1 MRATHWIRTH
11 KLAAGAAALATLFAG
26 VVLASRLPRRSRSG
40 SEPVPD
46 DAPPVGQTRLERGAQ
61 AQCADHPHLSGLHLL
76 EDGLDAFAARLLLVR
91 QAQRTLDLQYYIW
104 HGDRTGT
111 LLLEELHKAAERGVR
126 IRLLLDDNGIAG
138 LDRALAALDGHPRI
152 EVRLFNPFRI
162 RWPKAIGYL
171 TDFRRLNRRMHNKSL
186 TADGAATIV
195 GGRNV
200 GDEYFSA
207 HNGALFAD
215 LDVLAIGE
223 VVPEVTADFDRYWT
237 CAAAFP
243 AAQILHQIGRPQRRK
258 LEKRASL
265 VERDS
270 SARDYVERVET
281 LPLVDQLSEG
291 TLPLCWAEVDVISDD
306 PAKAWG
312 HAKADGLLAGQLQK
326 AIGHPRQELGIIS
339 GYFVPGEQGVAQFC
353 DLARQ
358 GVTVCILTN
367 GYSASDVPLVHA
379 GYAPWRRQLLEAGV
393 HLWEIARRDDSQRPS
408 RKERRRGVRLGIGS
422 NLAGSGTGRA
432 AALRGGASTL
442 HAKTFTVDRDRLF
455 IGSFNFDQ
463 RSIDLNTEMGFM
475 IRSPELAGLV
485 ADSFEGT
492 IPEHA
497 WRVRLTKGGAMEW
510 EREGEVC
517 QDEPGMGWR
526 AHLLVAIGQRLPI
539 AWLL

>member
-11 KLAAGAAALATLFAG
+11 PLAAGAAALATIFGGL
-26 VVLASRLPRRSRSG
+26 VLASRLPRRQRQARD
-40 SEPVPD
+40 PMPQN
-46 DAPPVGQTRLERGAQ
+46 APPVGQSRLEQGAQ
-61 AQCADHPHLSGLHLL
+61 AQCADHPDLSGLHLL

-138 LDRALAALDGHPRI
+138 LDRALAALDAHPQI

-171 TDFRRLNRRMHNKSL
+171 ADFRRLNRRMHNKSL

-207 HNGALFAD
+207 HEGALFAD

-223 VVPEVTADFDRYWT
+223 VVPEVTADFERYWT
-237 CAAAFP
+237 SAAAFP

-258 LEKRASL
+258 LERRASV
-265 VERDS
+265 VERDP

-281 LPLVDQLSEG
+281 LPLVDQLSDG

-312 HAKADGLLAGQLQK
+312 GAKGDGLLAGQLQK
-326 AIGHPRQELGIIS
+326 AIGHPRQQLGIIS
-339 GYFVPGEQGVAQFC
+339 GYFVPGAQGVEEIC
-353 DLARQ
+353 GLARQ
-358 GVTVCILTN
+358 GVTVCVLTN

-379 GYAPWRRQLLEAGV
+379 GYAPWRRPLLRAGV
-393 HLWEIARRDDSQRPS
+393 HLFEIARRAEARPS

-422 NLAGSGTGRA
+422 NLAGSGTGRTA
-432 AALRGGASTL
+432 AYRGGASTL

-475 IRSPELAGLV
+475 IRSPELAGRV
-485 ADSFEGT
+485 ADSFEKT

-497 WRVRLTKGGAMEW
+497 WRVRLADDGAMEW

-517 QDEPGMGWR
+517 EDEPGMGWR
-526 AHLLVAIGQRLPI
+526 AHLLIAIGQRLPI

>member
-1 MRATHWIRTH
+1 MRVTHWIRTH
-11 KLAAGAAALATLFAG
+11 PLAAGAAALATIFAG
-26 VVLASRLPRRSRSG
+26 LALASRLPRRNRAG
-40 SEPVPD
+40 SEPIPQ
-46 DAPPVGQTRLERGAQ
+46 DAPPVGETRLAKGAQ
-61 AQCADHPHLSGLHLL
+61 RQCADHPGLSGLHLL
-76 EDGLDAFAARLLLVR
+76 EDGLDAFAARLLLIR
-91 QAQRTLDLQYYIW
+91 QAERTLDLQYYIW

-138 LDRALAALDGHPRI
+138 LDRALGALDGHPRI

-171 TDFRRLNRRMHNKSL
+171 TDFPRLNRRMHNKSL
-186 TADGAATIV
+186 TADCAATIV

-200 GDEYFSA
+200 GDEYYSA
-207 HNGALFAD
+207 HDGALFAD
-215 LDVLAIGE
+215 LDVLAIGP
-223 VVPEVTADFDRYWT
+223 VVDEVTEDFERYWT

-258 LEKRASL
+258 LEKRASV
-265 VERDS
+265 VERDP
-270 SARDYVERVET
+270 SARAYVERVET
-281 LPLVDQLSEG
+281 LPLVDQLGDG
-291 TLPLCWAEVDVISDD
+291 TLPLHWAEVDMISDD

-312 HAKADGLLAGQLQK
+312 GAKREGLLAGQLAK
-326 AIGHPRQELGIIS
+326 AIGEPQQQLGIIS
-339 GYFVPGEQGVAQFC
+339 GYFVPGQQGVTEIC
-353 DLARQ
+353 ELARQ

-393 HLWEIARRDDSQRPS
+393 HLWEIARRSEGHPS

-432 AALRGGASTL
+432 AAYRGGASTL

-475 IRSPELAGLV
+475 IRSPELAAKV

-492 IPEHA
+492 IPGHA
-497 WRVRLTKGGAMEW
+497 WRVRLAADGAMEW

-517 QDEPGMGWR
+517 AEEPGMGWR

>member
-1 MRATHWIRTH
+1 MRALHWIRTH
-11 KLAAGAAALATLFAG
+11 KLAATGAAVVTGFAAL
-26 VVLASRLPRRSRSG
+26 VLASRLPRRRRQRSEAICQG
-40 SEPVPD
+40 
-46 DAPPVGQTRLERGAQ
+46 APGPGETRLEQGATR
-61 AQCADHPHLSGLHLL
+61 QCADHPGLSGLHLL

-126 IRLLLDDNGIAG
+126 IRLLLDDNGIVG
-138 LDRALAALDGHPRI
+138 LDRALAALDAHPAI

-186 TADGAATIV
+186 TADRAATIV

-207 HNGALFAD
+207 HDGALFAD
-215 LDVLAIGE
+215 LDVLAIGPVVDE
-223 VVPEVTADFDRYWT
+223 VEDDFERYWT

-243 AAQILHQIGRPQRRK
+243 AAQILHQIGRPHRRK
-258 LEKRASL
+258 LARRASV

-270 SARDYVERVET
+270 SARAYVERVET
-281 LPLVDQLSEG
+281 LPLVEQLGDG
-291 TLPLCWAEVDVISDD
+291 TLPLHWAQVDMISDD

-312 HAKADGLLAGQLQK
+312 GATRDGLLAGQLAK
-326 AIGHPRQELGIIS
+326 AIGEPQQQLGIIS
-339 GYFVPGEQGVAQFC
+339 GYFVPGKEGVAQFC
-353 DLARQ
+353 ALARR

-393 HLWEIARRDDSQRPS
+393 HLWEIARRTEAERPS

-422 NLAGSGTGRA
+422 NLAGSGTGRTA
-432 AALRGGASTL
+432 AFRGGASTL

-475 IRSPELAGLV
+475 IRSPELAGMV

-497 WRVRLTKGGAMEW
+497 WRVSLGDDGAMRWDRDGETC
-510 EREGEVC
+510 RE
-517 QDEPGMGWR
+517 EPGMGPG
-526 AHLLVAIGQRLPI
+526 AHLLIAVASRLPI